1 MNRIQPLFE
10 KYIEN
15 KEGKLSKNTI
25 LTYTNMYK
33 KLYNHFGE
41 GVEPAEMDEELLIDA
56 INKDMIDDKGF
67 PLKNPNTKTALFNT
81 IIIVKKEHDL
91 PITRLLKAKEAL
103 LEDIYDHREAQKI
116 IKANTLATFKQ
127 LKTHLKMALQN
138 EDYESY
144 IINFLMQSFFTR
156 NKDLDIY
163 ITTSL
168 KQAKDPTKNYL
179 VIRNWDLIYIKNV
192 YKTAKTYGSMR
203 FNFRDK
209 KLTYAL
215 QQLIKSKPDFENKYE
230 WALISDKEGNPLE
243 ESSQAKFIRKHT
255 LNGMSE
261 SDVFKIRVDE
271 FEKRSDLKGLLEASR
286 RRGTN
291 INTVINNYSL
301 KNISV

>member
-1 MNRIQPLFE
+1 MNRNQPLFE

-25 LTYTNMYK
+25 ISYKNMYK

-41 GVEPAEMDEELLIDA
+41 GQEPALMDEEALIDA

-91 PITRLLKAKEAL
+91 QNTRLLKAKEAL

-116 IKANTLATFKQ
+116 IKANTLATYKQ
-127 LKTHLKMALQN
+127 LKSHLKLALQN

-144 IINFLMQSFFTR
+144 IINFLMMNFFTR
-156 NKDLDIY
+156 NKDLDIH

-168 KQAKDPTKNYL
+168 KQTKDPTKNYL

-203 FNFRDK
+203 FDFRDK

-215 QQLIKSKPDFENKYE
+215 QKFIESKPGFNDNYE
-230 WALISDKEGNPLE
+230 WALILDKEGNPLE

-261 SDVFKIRVDE
+261 SDVFKIRVDDM
-271 FEKRSDLKGLLEASR
+271 EKRSDLKGLLEASR

>member
-1 MNRIQPLFE
+1 MNRIQPLFN

-91 PITRLLKAKEAL
+91 AITRLLKAKEAL

-116 IKANTLATFKQ
+116 IKANTLATYKQ

-144 IINFLMQSFFTR
+144 IINFLMQNFFTR

-179 VIRNWDLIYIKNV
+179 VIRNWDLIYIKNI

-203 FNFRDK
+203 FDFRDK

-215 QQLIKSKPDFENKYE
+215 QKFIESKPDFADKYE
-230 WALISDKEGNPLE
+230 WRLMSNAKGEDLD

-255 LNGMSE
+255 LNGISE
-261 SDVFKIRVDE
+261 SDVFKIRVDDM
-271 FEKRSDLKGLLEASR
+271 EKRSDLKGLLEASR

>member
-1 MNRIQPLFE
+1 MNRNQPLFDE
-10 KYIEN
+10 YVEN
-15 KEGKLSKNTI
+15 KQQKLSKNTI
-25 LTYTNMYK
+25 ISYRNMYK

-41 GVEPAEMDEELLIDA
+41 GQEPALMDEEALIEA
-56 INKDMIDDKGF
+56 ITKDMIDDKGI

-91 PITRLLKAKEAL
+91 PNTRLLKAKEAL

-116 IKANTLATFKQ
+116 IKANTLATFKE
-127 LKTHLKMALQN
+127 LKTHLKLALQN

-144 IINFLMQSFFTR
+144 IINFLMMNFFTR
-156 NKDLDIY
+156 NKDLDVY

-168 KQAKDPTKNYL
+168 KQTKDPTKNYL

-215 QQLIKSKPDFENKYE
+215 QQLIKSKPAFNDNYE
-230 WALISDKEGNPLE
+230 LALISDNEGIPLE

-261 SDVFKIRVDE
+261 SDVFKIRVDAM
-271 FEKRSDLKGLLEASR
+271 EKKSDLKGLLEASR

-291 INTVINNYSL
+291 IQTVINNYSL